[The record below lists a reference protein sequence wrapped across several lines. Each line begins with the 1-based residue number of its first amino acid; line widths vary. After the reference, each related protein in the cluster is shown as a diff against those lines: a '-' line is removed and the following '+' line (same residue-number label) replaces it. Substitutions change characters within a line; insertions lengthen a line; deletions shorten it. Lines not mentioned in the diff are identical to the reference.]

1 MSWGLEFVIPI
12 LLTMILV
19 SLENIQ
25 EHLENPF
32 DQIGEEKLQQMI
44 AAFYLRV
51 KTDDILKPMYP
62 ADDLEGAEYRLKEFL
77 VYRLGGP
84 QRYLTERGNPALRM
98 RHAPFAINQSAR
110 DRWIA
115 LMNSAMDELDLTTE
129 VRFPL
134 EVFFEHMA
142 SFLINQAE

>member
-1 MSWGLEFVIPI
+1 MIPKAI
-12 LLTMILV
+12 DDL
-19 SLENIQ
+19 
-25 EHLENPF
+25 F
-32 DQIGEEKLQQMI
+32 DQIGEDKLEALI
-44 AAFYLRV
+44 KAFYLRV

-62 ADDLEGAEYRLKEFL
+62 ADDMEGAEYRLKEFL
-77 VYRLGGP
+77 IYRLGGP

-115 LMNSAMDELDLTTE
+115 LMNSAMDDIDLTTE

-142 SFLINQAE
+142 SFLINRGD

>member
-1 MSWGLEFVIPI
+1 MIPKAI
-12 LLTMILV
+12 DDL
-19 SLENIQ
+19 
-25 EHLENPF
+25 F
-32 DQIGEEKLQQMI
+32 DQIGEDKLEALI
-44 AAFYLRV
+44 KAFYLRV

-62 ADDLEGAEYRLKEFL
+62 ADDMEGAEYRLKEFL
-77 VYRLGGP
+77 IYRLGGP
-84 QRYLTERGNPALRM
+84 QRYLTERGHPALRM

-115 LMNSAMDELDLTTE
+115 LMNSAMDDIDLTTE

-142 SFLINQAE
+142 SFLINRGD